1 MIGWKIQCHM
11 IGIEVFIYL
20 KNVHELCNS
29 IEIIRITLV
38 SSSVWFLFWI
48 LFTSFLGSRTTSQRQ
63 GLQFNQINIFENLKR
78 SIQLM
83 LTLGVLL
90 ALFHNFGFQML
101 LVGQDVALPLCY
113 CLLFTNPNGIS
124 NLKISFF

>member
-1 MIGWKIQCHM
+1 M
-11 IGIEVFIYL
+11 
-20 KNVHELCNS
+20 
-29 IEIIRITLV
+29 
-38 SSSVWFLFWI
+38 SS
-48 LFTSFLGSRTTSQRQ
+48 
-63 GLQFNQINIFENLKR
+63 NQMNIFENLKR

-101 LVGQDVALPLCY
+101 FVGQDVALPLCY

-124 NLKISFF
+124 NLTVFIVVSSTLQ

>member
-1 MIGWKIQCHM
+1 M
-11 IGIEVFIYL
+11 
-20 KNVHELCNS
+20 
-29 IEIIRITLV
+29 
-38 SSSVWFLFWI
+38 SS
-48 LFTSFLGSRTTSQRQ
+48 
-63 GLQFNQINIFENLKR
+63 NQMNIFENLKR

-101 LVGQDVALPLCY
+101 FVGKDVSFPLCY

-124 NLKISFF
+124 NLTVFIVVSSTLQ

>member
-1 MIGWKIQCHM
+1 MT
-11 IGIEVFIYL
+11 GIEVFIYL

-63 GLQFNQINIFENLKR
+63 GLKYNQINIFENLKR